1 MITGRSSFRDVI
13 IRGRHAKPRPGGDET
28 GRDRTRWT
36 VPDATKDENQEL
48 HTVQIKNK
56 EYKKNLRIMHTHTKL
71 KQKEEGR
78 KKKKNR
84 ILPQTHNSN
93 SRHNHLLKTIP

>member
-1 MITGRSSFRDVI
+1 MLLFG
-13 IRGRHAKPRPGGDET
+13 GGHAKPRSGGDET
-28 GRDRTRWT
+28 GRDETERGGM

-56 EYKKNLRIMHTHTKL
+56 EYKKNIRIMHTHTKL

-78 KKKKNR
+78 KKKKKQNPP
-84 ILPQTHNSN
+84 LNTQFQF
-93 SRHNHLLKTIP
+93 KT

>member
-1 MITGRSSFRDVI
+1 MLLFG
-13 IRGRHAKPRPGGDET
+13 GGHAKPRPGGDET
-28 GRDRTRWT
+28 GRDETERGGM

-56 EYKKNLRIMHTHTKL
+56 EYKKNIRIMHTHTKL

-78 KKKKNR
+78 KKKKK
-84 ILPQTHNSN
+84 TES
-93 SRHNHLLKTIP
+93 SLKHTIPIQDITIY